1 MQKID
6 NDTIKEA
13 RRCQKEAWNAYTD
26 SIKPEREDAL
36 SLMYQAAA
44 ETKNGAEVK
53 AIAEDLRK
61 AVNPIHH
68 ENIVAVRK
76 VLRALRFEESPA
88 KQGLR
93 EWLAITAEKNYARFH
108 SFQYSISSES
118 PLKIQAVAPQ
128 YDGTSPSID
137 GREILNKKPNMLLRH
152 WNWQRNWRR
161 PASVGCT
168 W

>member
-1 MQKID
+1 M
-6 NDTIKEA
+6 DTKVFKRLIKEAVKEA
-13 RRCQKEAWNAYTD
+13 RRCQKSAWQAYAD
-26 SIKPEREDAL
+26 SVKPEREDAL

-61 AVNPIHH
+61 AINPIHH
-68 ENIVAVRK
+68 ENVVAVRK

-93 EWLAITAEKNYARFH
+93 EWLAKTAELNFERFDSH
-108 SFQYSISSES
+108 QFSISNYCQSY
-118 PLKIQAVAPQ
+118 PKTP
-128 YDGTSPSID
+128 Y
-137 GREILNKKPNMLLRH
+137 
-152 WNWQRNWRR
+152 
-161 PASVGCT
+161 T